1 MKNIYN
7 GLKMKTS
14 LYRVIYVSQLLGDH
28 SRLAFVSNAPL
39 FLLHPLQQTFSHF
52 AAHIAWIHYSAS
64 CARRHRWMIH
74 ADNKCAT
81 CCRSRMTWRHAGQGR
96 RKRCKRRCGQS
107 TPWSGRGRRSGNTPA
122 TAPSISLLP
131 SRLTA

>member
-64 CARRHRWMIH
+64 CARRHRVDIIIFTIIL
-74 ADNKCAT
+74 AICIVVVIIIVNV
-81 CCRSRMTWRHAGQGR
+81 S
-96 RKRCKRRCGQS
+96 KR
-107 TPWSGRGRRSGNTPA
+107 
-122 TAPSISLLP
+122 
-131 SRLTA
+131 